1 VILRRLLAL
10 FIVLLGVLGA
20 SPAAMAEPEV
30 TETAP
35 QDAPMI
41 LEAASVT
48 IPPLLGDMTTRDH
61 DWLKLSYPASIDS
74 RIGALVEDADVF
86 KAELGAYVGQ
96 TVLEHVEVRI
106 VRSQEDMNTLAPV
119 GFPPPRYAIG
129 VAYSALHLVIIS
141 LRDPKTAEAV
151 DLAEVMRHELVH
163 VGLFDATQGHHV
175 PRWFN
180 EGLAVNLSG
189 EDHLT
194 RLRTL
199 WDATLSKTLIPLA
212 DLDKSFPDENMKVS
226 IAYAESAD
234 FVRFLL
240 RDEDRA
246 RFGSLI
252 ERVRKGAAF
261 DRALSDAY
269 SDSTRKLEYQWHEE
283 LEKRFS
289 FWPVLT
295 GSSMLWA
302 IIMGMLVVAWMR
314 RRKKAKET
322 LARWAKEE
330 AEEDARRAAVVEAAA
345 EVPFTGVA
353 RRSIPTI
360 QHDGEWHTLH

>member
-1 VILRRLLAL
+1 MKLLRYL
-10 FIVLLGVLGA
+10 VLVVMAVAMTLGA
-20 SPAAMAEPEV
+20 AAPARAQSEAVES
-30 TETAP
+30 AP
-35 QDAPMI
+35 HDAPMI
-41 LEAASVT
+41 LEPTSVT
-48 IPPLLGDMTTRDH
+48 IPALKPDMTTRDH
-61 DWLKLSYPASIDS
+61 DWLKIAFPTTVDA
-74 RIGALVEDADVF
+74 RVTALLEDTDAF
-86 KAELGAYVGQ
+86 KSELGGWLGQ
-96 TVLEHVEVRI
+96 NVLDHVEVRI
-106 VRSQEDMNTLAPV
+106 ARSQEDMNSLAPV
-119 GFPPPRYAIG
+119 GLPPPRYAVG
-129 VAYSALHLVIIS
+129 VAYSALHLVLIT

-151 DLAEVMRHELVH
+151 DLAEVLRHELVH
-163 VGLFDATQGHHV
+163 VALFDATQGHHV
-175 PRWFN
+175 PHWFN
-180 EGLAVNLSG
+180 EGLAVQLSG
-189 EDHLT
+189 ESNFV
-194 RLRTL
+194 RMRTL

-212 DLDKSFPDENMKVS
+212 DIDKSFPDENQKVS

-252 ERVRKGAAF
+252 ERVRKGTAF

-269 SDSTRKLEYQWHEE
+269 SDSTRKLEYQWHED

-302 IIMGMLVVAWMR
+302 IIMGILVVAWVR

-330 AEEDARRAAVVEAAA
+330 AEEDARRAAVVEAMDDATF
-345 EVPFTGVA
+345 VV
-353 RRSIPTI
+353 RRSVPTI

>member
-1 VILRRLLAL
+1 MFRRFLALVVVLLA
-10 FIVLLGVLGA
+10 VLGV
-20 SPAAMAEPEV
+20 SPAHAEPEV
-30 TETAP
+30 AETAP

-41 LEAASVT
+41 LESTGIT

-74 RIGALVEDADVF
+74 RVGSLVADADAF
-86 KAELGAYVGQ
+86 KAELEAYLGQ
-96 TVLEHVEVRI
+96 TVLEHTDVRI
-106 VRSQEDMNTLAPV
+106 ARSQEDMNALAPA
-119 GFPPPRYAIG
+119 GFPPPRYAVG

-141 LRDPKTAEAV
+141 LRDPRTAEAI
-151 DLAEVMRHELVH
+151 DLGEVLRHELVH
-163 VGLFDATQGHHV
+163 VGLFDATQGHHI

-189 EDHLT
+189 EGYWT
-194 RLRTL
+194 RMHTL

-212 DLDKSFPDENMKVS
+212 DLDKGFPDENMKVS

-252 ERVRKGAAF
+252 ERVRKGTAF

-283 LEKRFS
+283 LDKRFS

-295 GSSMLWA
+295 GSSMVWA
-302 IIMGMLVVAWMR
+302 IIMGMLVVAWVRR
-314 RRKKAKET
+314 RRKSKDT

-330 AEEDARRAAVVEAAA
+330 AEEDARRAAVVEAVATD
-345 EVPFTGVA
+345 VGFVA

>member
-1 VILRRLLAL
+1 MLRRFFMLVLVTLAMA
-10 FIVLLGVLGA
+10 LGA
-20 SPAAMAEPEV
+20 VPARAEQEATV
-30 TETAP
+30 AAP
-35 QDAPMI
+35 HDAPMI
-41 LEAASVT
+41 LEPASVT
-48 IPPLLGDMTTRDH
+48 IPPLLSDMTTRDH
-61 DWLKLSYPASIDS
+61 DWLKLSYPASVES
-74 RIGALVEDADVF
+74 RMGALVDDSDAF
-86 KAELGAYVGQ
+86 KAELGAYLGQ
-96 TVLEHVEVRI
+96 TVLEHVDVRLA
-106 VRSQEDMNTLAPV
+106 RSQEDMNALAPV
-119 GFPPPRYAIG
+119 GYPPPRYAVG

-151 DLAEVMRHELVH
+151 DLPEVLKHELVH
-163 VGLFDATQGHHV
+163 VGLFDATQGHHI

-189 EDHLT
+189 ESHVA
-194 RLRTL
+194 RLRAL
-199 WDATLSKTLIPLA
+199 WDATLSKTLIPLD
-212 DLDKSFPDENMKVS
+212 DLDKSFPDDAQKVG

-234 FVRFLL
+234 FVRFLM

-252 ERVRKGAAF
+252 ERVRKGAPF

-289 FWPVLT
+289 FWPMLT

-302 IIMGMLVVAWMR
+302 IIMGMLVVAWVRR
-314 RRKKAKET
+314 RRKSKET

-330 AEEDARRAAVVEAAA
+330 AEEDLRRAAIVEAVVST
-345 EVPFTGVA
+345 ETSFVA

>member
-1 VILRRLLAL
+1 MFRRFLAL
-10 FIVLLGVLGA
+10 LVVMLAIFGA
-20 SPAAMAEPEV
+20 SPAKAEPEV
-30 TETAP
+30 AETAP

-41 LEAASVT
+41 LEPANVT

-74 RIGALVEDADVF
+74 RVGALVEDADAF

-106 VRSQEDMNTLAPV
+106 VRTHEDMNALAPV
-119 GFPPPRYAIG
+119 GMPPPRYAAG
-129 VAYSALHLVIIS
+129 VAYSALHLVLIE

-151 DLAEVMRHELVH
+151 DLGEVMRHELVH

-189 EDHLT
+189 EDHMT

-252 ERVRKGAAF
+252 ERVRKGTAF

-302 IIMGMLVVAWMR
+302 IIMGMLVVAWARR
-314 RRKKAKET
+314 RRKSKET

-330 AEEDARRAAVVEAAA
+330 AEEDARRAAVVEAVTATNV
-345 EVPFTGVA
+345 EYVA

>member
-1 VILRRLLAL
+1 MLRRFL
-10 FIVLLGVLGA
+10 VLLSVIVAVLFA
-20 SPAAMAEPEV
+20 SPARAEPEV
-30 TETAP
+30 AVTAP

-41 LEAASVT
+41 LEPASVT
-48 IPPLLGDMTTRDH
+48 IPALLGDMTTRDH
-61 DWLKLSYPASIDS
+61 DWLKLSYPSSIES
-74 RIGALVEDADVF
+74 RMSTLVSDADAF
-86 KAELGAYVGQ
+86 KAELGAYLGQ
-96 TVLEHVEVRI
+96 TVLEHTEVRL
-106 VRSQEDMNTLAPV
+106 VRSQEDMNALAPV
-119 GFPPPRYAIG
+119 GFSPPRYAVG

-141 LRDPKTAEAV
+141 LRDPRTAEAV
-151 DLAEVMRHELVH
+151 DLGEVLRHELVH
-163 VGLFDATQGHHV
+163 VALFDATQGHHI

-189 EDHLT
+189 EGYWT
-194 RLRTL
+194 RIHTL

-212 DLDKSFPDENMKVS
+212 DLDKSFPDDNQRVS

-246 RFGSLI
+246 RFGSLV
-252 ERVRKGAAF
+252 ERVRKGTPF

-269 SDSTRKLEYQWHEE
+269 SDSTRKLEFQWHEE

-302 IIMGMLVVAWMR
+302 IIMGMLLVAWVRR
-314 RRKKAKET
+314 RRKARET

-330 AEEDARRAAVVEAAA
+330 AEEDARRAAIVEAAP
-345 EVPFTGVA
+345 ETPFSPSVV
-353 RRSIPTI
+353 RVSIPTI
-360 QHDGEWHTLH
+360 QHEGEWHVLH

>member
-1 VILRRLLAL
+1 
-10 FIVLLGVLGA
+10 
-20 SPAAMAEPEV
+20 
-30 TETAP
+30 
-35 QDAPMI
+35 
-41 LEAASVT
+41 
-48 IPPLLGDMTTRDH
+48 
-61 DWLKLSYPASIDS
+61 
-74 RIGALVEDADVF
+74 
-86 KAELGAYVGQ
+86 
-96 TVLEHVEVRI
+96 
-106 VRSQEDMNTLAPV
+106 
-119 GFPPPRYAIG
+119 
-129 VAYSALHLVIIS
+129 
-141 LRDPKTAEAV
+141 
-151 DLAEVMRHELVH
+151 VH

-175 PRWFN
+175 QRWFN
-180 EGLAVNLSG
+180 EGLAVQLSG
-189 EDHLT
+189 ESSFL
-194 RLRTL
+194 RMRTL

-212 DLDKSFPDENMKVS
+212 DLDKSFPDENTKVS

-252 ERVRKGAAF
+252 ERVRKGTAF

-283 LEKRFS
+283 LDKRFS

-302 IIMGMLVVAWMR
+302 IIMGMLLVAWVR
-314 RRKKAKET
+314 RRRKAKET

-345 EVPFTGVA
+345 MSNVEFVA